1 MRNQIGPSNFEKRYE
16 SFRDDDGEWSFE
28 IQEYQADLNLITP
41 SDVPATLTP
50 KEAYRAAVFLE
61 GFIQEKKSTEEWS
74 GSALDKFSKFE
85 STKEVE
91 AVAKALRELS
101 NQNEPI

>member
-50 KEAYRAAVFLE
+50 KEAYRVVVFLE
-61 GFIQEKKSTEEWS
+61 GFIQKKRVQRSSRTVRLIS
-74 GSALDKFSKFE
+74 SASLSPLGK
-85 STKEVE
+85 
-91 AVAKALRELS
+91 LR
-101 NQNEPI
+101 P

>member
-1 MRNQIGPSNFEKRYE
+1 MRSQIDPSNFEKRYE

-28 IQEYQADLNLITP
+28 IQEYHADLDLITP
-41 SDVPATLTP
+41 SDVPTTLSP

-61 GFIQEKKSTEEWS
+61 GFIQEKKSTGDWS
-74 GSALDKFSKFE
+74 DSALDEFNKFE
-85 STKEVE
+85 STIEVE

>member
-1 MRNQIGPSNFEKRYE
+1 MGSQVPSNFERRYE
-16 SFRDDDGEWSFE
+16 SFRDDGGEWSFE

-61 GFIQEKKSTEEWS
+61 GFIQEKKSTGDWS
-74 GSALDKFSKFE
+74 DSALDEFNKFE
-85 STKEVE
+85 STTEVE